1 MDASR
6 GFDCIYVSPSTG
18 VHDVRWV
25 SSLTSLGH
33 TPRHIP
39 RDSFPSDDEFIDQV
53 ATAASGGVSVITG
66 PLDVA
71 LMLQESVE
79 ALIFLSWGFDLQEAA
94 PDTDLSGFRGVIVDS
109 HANEDIAQSFGA
121 QRTALIPWGIDL
133 ASITS
138 DHRVADLTE
147 FGVSADEKV
156 VLSLRAHEEIYR
168 VGDIIEAFAQVPIDA
183 RLVIGNSGSLTPE
196 LRQLASKLEV
206 DAVFLPPVAESD
218 VPALLRRAN
227 VYVTASRVDGTS
239 VTLLQ
244 AMACGVPVVA
254 SANVGNLEWIE
265 DGSTGFL
272 FPIAD
277 VDALGSAMHR
287 GIDEGPR
294 VTRAAQEL
302 VAQRADWRQNIRKL
316 NALLTTP
323 A

>member
-1 MDASR
+1 MSPEGQA
-6 GFDCIYVSPSTG
+6 CVYVSERTG
-18 VHDVRWV
+18 VHDTRWIAA
-25 SSLTSLGH
+25 LTLIGMH
-33 TPRHIP
+33 PRHIP
-39 RDSFPSDDEFIDQV
+39 RDRYASDAAFFHAVEL
-53 ATAASGGVSVITG
+53 ASGGDIPVIAG
-66 PLDVA
+66 PLKIAEQLRPLGAKV
-71 LMLQESVE
+71 V
-79 ALIFLSWGFDLQEAA
+79 FLSWGFDLQEAV

-121 QRTALIPWGIDL
+121 QRTAVIPWGIDL

-138 DHRVADLTE
+138 DQRVADLTE
-147 FGVSADEKV
+147 FGVLADERV
-156 VLSLRAHEEIYR
+156 VLSLRAHEDLYR
-168 VGDIIEAFAQVPIDA
+168 VSDIIEAFGQVSINA

-196 LRQLASKLEV
+196 LRRLASEFNF
-206 DAVFLPPVAESD
+206 DAVFLAPVDEPD
-218 VPALLRRAN
+218 VPALLRRAS

-254 SANVGNLEWIE
+254 SANLGNLEWVE

-277 VDALGSAMHR
+277 IQALGAAVHR
-287 GIDEGPR
+287 AIDEGPG

-302 VAQRADWRQNIRKL
+302 VAQRADWKQNIRKL
-316 NALLTTP
+316 TVLLTTP